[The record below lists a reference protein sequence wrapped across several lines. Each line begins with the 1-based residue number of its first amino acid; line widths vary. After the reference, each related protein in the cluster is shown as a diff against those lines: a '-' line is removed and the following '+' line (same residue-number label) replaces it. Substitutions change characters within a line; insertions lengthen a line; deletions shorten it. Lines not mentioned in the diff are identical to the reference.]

1 MVDLHGM
8 RLTMGGGWVG
18 VENSLSILDS
28 QTTLVGDKYALTG
41 KWLWSYSLLI
51 ILISLVLNFLDE
63 ALDEAQVLGCCSDG
77 GQRHCCRGGGQRR
90 CRHRNV
96 GQQHKAFV

>member
-1 MVDLHGM
+1 
-8 RLTMGGGWVG
+8 MGGGWVG

-51 ILISLVLNFLDE
+51 IIISLVLNFNKKWQIFSLD
-63 ALDEAQVLGCCSDG
+63 LKINIKNLKMMSRSSGSSG
-77 GQRHCCRGGGQRR
+77 SSG
-90 CRHRNV
+90 
-96 GQQHKAFV
+96 